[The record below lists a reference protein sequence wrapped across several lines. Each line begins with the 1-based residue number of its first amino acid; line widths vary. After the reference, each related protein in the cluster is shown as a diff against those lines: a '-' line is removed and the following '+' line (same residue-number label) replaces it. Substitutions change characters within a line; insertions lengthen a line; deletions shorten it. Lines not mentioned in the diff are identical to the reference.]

1 MNFFVISL
9 LLSFNILLSQTVYE
23 SIESD
28 AMGTSR
34 DLKIQLPRNYEQT
47 PDKRY
52 PLIVVFDGDYLFE
65 LVAGNVDYYSYWE
78 DMPEAIVV
86 GVKQIDSKAE
96 DTTLSIEGH
105 FPHKTG
111 AKFYDF
117 IERELIPYI
126 RENYRSLDFSV
137 AVGHGQTANFI
148 NFFLFS
154 KALTFNAFI
163 ALSPSLSFSMQDNL
177 SRQLSLKKKEKI
189 FYYLSTANLDIK
201 RHKKEVLELNAKLT
215 DIDNNSLLYSF
226 DNFEAANHY
235 SLAAQSIPKAL
246 ESIFLVYQPISK
258 KEYKEKIISLET
270 SPVDYLIEKYDTI
283 DQLFG
288 IEKQMLIND
297 FRAIEAA
304 IKKQQAYAL
313 FKDLGDLANQQYPN
327 TVLGSFYLGRYY
339 EEKGNPKKAMN
350 IYRSAYILESVEGY
364 SKEEMFDRAD
374 QIRDE
379 YGY

>member
-1 MNFFVISL
+1 MKFFVISL

-34 DLKIQLPRNYEQT
+34 DLKIQLPRNYEET

-117 IERELIPYI
+117 IEGELIPYM

-177 SRQLSLKKKEKI
+177 SRQLSLK
-189 FYYLSTANLDIK
+189 
-201 RHKKEVLELNAKLT
+201 
-215 DIDNNSLLYSF
+215 
-226 DNFEAANHY
+226 
-235 SLAAQSIPKAL
+235 
-246 ESIFLVYQPISK
+246 
-258 KEYKEKIISLET
+258 
-270 SPVDYLIEKYDTI
+270 
-283 DQLFG
+283 
-288 IEKQMLIND
+288 
-297 FRAIEAA
+297 
-304 IKKQQAYAL
+304 
-313 FKDLGDLANQQYPN
+313 
-327 TVLGSFYLGRYY
+327 
-339 EEKGNPKKAMN
+339 
-350 IYRSAYILESVEGY
+350 
-364 SKEEMFDRAD
+364 
-374 QIRDE
+374 
-379 YGY
+379 